1 MYTRLIGKG
10 SRWLLAKI
18 VRGLA
23 ATGLHPNFLTL
34 LGLVVTIWA
43 AALFAAG
50 EFRWAA
56 GVVFLAGFLD
66 MADGPVAR
74 KQGRVSIFGAFFD
87 SVVDRYS
94 DMILYM
100 GLLVYYAMI
109 GRFFYVVLA
118 AVAMAGSFMVSYA
131 RARAE
136 SLIPACKVGFME
148 RPERLVLLIIGG
160 AFNRMA
166 PVLWLI
172 AVLSTVTVIHRIIY
186 TWQETTAGRTLPGAR
201 PPS

>member
-1 MYTRLIGKG
+1 MIGKG
-10 SRWLLAKI
+10 SRWLLTKI

-66 MADGPVAR
+66 MADGQVAR
-74 KQGRVSIFGAFFD
+74 KQGRVSTFGAFFD

-186 TWQETTAGRTLPGAR
+186 TLQETAAGRTLPGSR
-201 PPS
+201 PPQ

>member
-23 ATGLHPNFLTL
+23 ATGLNPNFLTL
-34 LGLVVTIWA
+34 MGLVVTIWA
-43 AALFAAG
+43 AVLFAKG

-66 MADGPVAR
+66 MADGQVAR
-74 KQGRVSIFGAFFD
+74 KQGRVSTFGAFFD

-186 TWQETTAGRTLPGAR
+186 TLQETAAGRTLPGSR

>member
-56 GVVFLAGFLD
+56 
-66 MADGPVAR
+66 
-74 KQGRVSIFGAFFD
+74 
-87 SVVDRYS
+87 
-94 DMILYM
+94 
-100 GLLVYYAMI
+100 
-109 GRFFYVVLA
+109 
-118 AVAMAGSFMVSYA
+118 
-131 RARAE
+131 
-136 SLIPACKVGFME
+136 
-148 RPERLVLLIIGG
+148 
-160 AFNRMA
+160 
-166 PVLWLI
+166 
-172 AVLSTVTVIHRIIY
+172 
-186 TWQETTAGRTLPGAR
+186 
-201 PPS
+201 

>member
-10 SRWLLAKI
+10 SRWLLTKI

-43 AALFAAG
+43 AVLFAAG

-56 GVVFLAGFLD
+56 AVVFLAGFLD

-74 KQGRVSIFGAFFD
+74 KQGRVSTFGAFFD

-118 AVAMAGSFMVSYA
+118 AVAMAGSFMVS
-131 RARAE
+131 
-136 SLIPACKVGFME
+136 SQGLISTTSPIGQALLGKQAGEAVSVRTPA
-148 RPERLVLLIIGG
+148 
-160 AFNRMA
+160 
-166 PVLWLI
+166 
-172 AVLSTVTVIHRIIY
+172 
-186 TWQETTAGRTLPGAR
+186 GAR
-201 PPS
+201 EFEVVRLLTIYDR

>member
-10 SRWLLAKI
+10 SRWLLTKI

-43 AALFAAG
+43 AVLFAAG

-56 GVVFLAGFLD
+56 AVVFLAGFLD

-74 KQGRVSIFGAFFD
+74 KQGRVSTFGAFFD

-109 GRFFYVVLA
+109 GSFFYVVLA

-172 AVLSTVTVIHRIIY
+172 AVLSTITVIHRIIY

-201 PPS
+201 PPQ